1 MDLFLDDRVNGDWTV
16 IVVKGELDLATAPEL
31 RDRINAVDDGGAAR
45 LAVDLTGV
53 TFMDSSSLGVL
64 VAALKHARERGGDL
78 ALVGVSGSPARVLSL
93 TGLDQVFRI
102 VPGIDALASPG

>member
-1 MDLFLDDRVNGDWTV
+1 MDLFLDDRTQGDWTV
-16 IVVKGELDLATAPEL
+16 IEVKGELDLATAPAL
-31 RDRINAVDDGGAAR
+31 RERIDALEDTGAAR
-45 LAVDLTGV
+45 LAVDLTVV

-78 ALVGVSGSPARVLSL
+78 VLIGVGDSPARVLSL

-102 VPGIDALASPG
+102 VATVDALPSPG